1 MKTLKKEEDRKIRI
15 SISMNPELH
24 NLILDNTTNKSKY
37 IEFAMLDYFN
47 KCGIDISKI
56 KL

>member
-1 MKTLKKEEDRKIRI
+1 MKILKKEEDRKIRI
-15 SISMNPELH
+15 SISMPPKLH
-24 NLILDNTTNKSKY
+24 NLILDDTTNKSKY

-47 KCGIDISKI
+47 KCGINISKI

>member
-15 SISMNPELH
+15 SISMSPELH
-24 NLILDNTTNKSKY
+24 DLILDSTTNKSKY

-47 KCGIDISKI
+47 KCGINTSKI